1 MSTTN
6 ASNKPQIENAPAS
19 QPGTR
24 TAKLFKNGRS
34 QAVRLPKEFR
44 FEGTEVA
51 VRRDPVTGEVVLSQP
66 PAEPGLSFDEWFAL
80 YDAIPDS
87 APEEEYAKLP
97 PSPKNLTAEQL
108 YKIFDRA
115 NYPRDFFERHTSM
128 PRELDLF

>member
-1 MSTTN
+1 MT
-6 ASNKPQIENAPAS
+6 Q
-19 QPGTR
+19 

-51 VRRDPVTGEVVLSQP
+51 IRREPATGEVILAQAPSDP
-66 PAEPGLSFDEWFAL
+66 SMSFDEWFAL

-97 PSPKNLTAEQL
+97 PRPKNLTMPQL
-108 YKIFDRA
+108 FKIIDRA
-115 NYPRDFFERHTSM
+115 HFPADFMADRKTSM
-128 PRELDLF
+128 PRELDIF